1 MISVAT
7 AGGTVTS
14 YSPRFSLSGMT
25 GTFPQ
30 PVIDGLKTIQG
41 TQGPSDVNTVKDAK
55 NNPADAGPAGPF
67 NVDYR
72 SQTGLTKYA
81 PSQPIPPTKIT
92 AKSATPLYPTSAVV
106 YAKTWL
112 PVPSQ
117 VTTFTQSGTFSVSS
131 RENTASPAAKPSDDM
146 QKFLG
151 RWKD

>member
-1 MISVAT
+1 MISTAT
-7 AGGTVTS
+7 AGGTVTN

-25 GTFPQ
+25 GTFPP
-30 PVIDGLKTIQG
+30 PVIEGLKTIQG
-41 TQGPSDVNTVKDAK
+41 TQGPSDVNSVSDAK
-55 NNPADAGPAGPF
+55 NNPAADGPF

-92 AKSATPLYPTSAVV
+92 ARSAKPLYPTSAVV

-112 PVPSQ
+112 PIPSQ

-131 RENTASPAAKPSDDM
+131 VENTVSISLLA
-146 QKFLG
+146 L
-151 RWKD
+151 